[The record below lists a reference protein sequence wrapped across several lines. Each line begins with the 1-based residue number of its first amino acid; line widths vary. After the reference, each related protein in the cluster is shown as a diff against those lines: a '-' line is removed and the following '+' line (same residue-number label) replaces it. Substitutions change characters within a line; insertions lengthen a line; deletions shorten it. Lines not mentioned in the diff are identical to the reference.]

1 VKTKRISF
9 DFNEKFTAA
18 ELEKIWKDNG
28 LGELDIS
35 VFINHATFYPGLNTF
50 EKISE
55 EQVDEMV
62 SVNCYLP
69 VFFSKLAI
77 ESFKRRYASDPR
89 LHSLIL
95 FNGGHYT
102 IQPARELQVY
112 NATKIFNEYLCDG
125 LSYELEGF
133 NVDCRCLKSDTDCH
147 IQEPGMA
154 PYYEFNSGNPYG
166 YYGNMPLE
174 ALFMNLICLVVPGAK
189 SSYYNYKR
197 KPEHVKDD

>member
-77 ESFKRRYASDPR
+77 ESFKRHMPPTLGYTLSFCLTVDTTPS
-89 LHSLIL
+89 SL
-95 FNGGHYT
+95 
-102 IQPARELQVY
+102 RENY
-112 NATKIFNEYLCDG
+112 RST
-125 LSYELEGF
+125 
-133 NVDCRCLKSDTDCH
+133 
-147 IQEPGMA
+147 
-154 PYYEFNSGNPYG
+154 
-166 YYGNMPLE
+166 MPLRFSMNTYATVFRMSSK
-174 ALFMNLICLVVPGAK
+174 ALMLTAVA
-189 SSYYNYKR
+189 
-197 KPEHVKDD
+197 